1 MKLKGALLTIALGAT
16 ISTAAT
22 AQDDGS
28 EIVLPLEAQTC
39 NLPAAPSRIPD
50 EATID
55 DLKKAKSNIT
65 DFQASLTDYR
75 ACLDKSASAED
86 LTEGNQIALS
96 QAHNYSVEMEERVA
110 EQFNIAVRAYK
121 ERQAAGGQ

>member
-16 ISTAAT
+16 ITSVAA
-22 AQDDGS
+22 AQEDGS

-39 NLPAAPSRIPD
+39 NLPAAPARIPD

-55 DLKKAKSNIT
+55 DLKKAKGNIS
-65 DFQASLTDYR
+65 DFQASLTQYR
-75 ACLDKSASAED
+75 ECLDKSAQSEG
-86 LTEGNQIALS
+86 LTDGNHIALG

-110 EQFNIAVRAYK
+110 EQFNVAVRAYK
-121 ERQAAGGQ
+121 ERQAGG